1 MNSPAEGSTRSLSEH
16 VGRVVARRRAF
27 YAARTPGHF
36 LVNVHFPVETP
47 AIPPLHVFDLDHQLT
62 AWLDHNLAAARP
74 IWEAKA
80 GLDDDT
86 LPAIC
91 PRFGIAEHSAW
102 LGAEVHLQETTCLPV
117 PVLATPADLIAFVR
131 AHAQPFM

>member
-36 LVNVHFPVETP
+36 LVNVHVPVETP